1 MADLQAL
8 LDAFARRFE
17 AGEDPDPAEL
27 LEQVDGDERQ
37 ELGSM
42 LDSYL
47 MTAPRRAWDP
57 VAYESS
63 LAKQA
68 VDRVFESLEGVSGE
82 WPELLPTL
90 RNRARIKRSE
100 LVQRLTE
107 ALGLGEAKREKVA
120 GYYNDMEHGQ
130 LPAEGVDGK
139 VIDALAGILG
149 ASAEVIRRAGTRRA
163 ALGGEAEVAYARM
176 SIPDPEIVL
185 ESDYEVASS
194 AAAERDEV
202 DRLFTGG

>member
-8 LDAFARRFE
+8 LDEFARRFE
-17 AGEDPDPAEL
+17 SGEDPDPAEL
-27 LEQVDGDERQ
+27 LGQVEGDERQ

-57 VAYESS
+57 VAFESS

-68 VDRVFESLEGVSGE
+68 VDRVFESLGGVSGE

-100 LVQRLTE
+100 LVRKLTE
-107 ALGLGEAKREKVA
+107 ALGFGEAKAEKVA
-120 GYYNDMEHGQ
+120 GYYNEMEHGQ

-139 VIDALAGILG
+139 VIDALADILG
-149 ASAEVIRRAGTRRA
+149 ASAEAIRRAGTRRA
-163 ALGGEAEVAYARM
+163 ALGGEAEIAFARM
-176 SIPDPEIVL
+176 SAPDPELVL

-194 AAAERDEV
+194 AAPEPDEV